1 MEQYK
6 NSLKSR
12 IAVLCAGIAAMVTL
26 LVLGECGVFREIGAS
41 RFSEFL
47 RGFQTGILFS
57 VSIVFLFFIGR
68 YIWLLRNDE
77 KLKAAYY
84 AENDERQK
92 LIMMKIGGSAMYV
105 CTVLILLAG
114 IVAGYFNETV
124 FFSLAGCA
132 LFLLLARLILK
143 IYYHN
148 KY

>member
-12 IAVLCAGIAAMVTL
+12 IAVFIAGVAVLVFL
-26 LVLGECGVFREIGAS
+26 LVLGESGVFRQIGLNE
-41 RFSEFL
+41 FSDFL

-57 VSIVFLFFIGR
+57 VSLIFMFFILK
-68 YIWLLRNDE
+68 YLWLLKNED
-77 KLKAAYY
+77 KLKAAYC
-84 AENDERQK
+84 AENDERHK
-92 LIMMKIGGSAMYV
+92 LIMMKIGGNAMYV
-105 CTVLILLAG
+105 CTVLILIAG

-132 LFLLLARLILK
+132 LFLLLIRVALK